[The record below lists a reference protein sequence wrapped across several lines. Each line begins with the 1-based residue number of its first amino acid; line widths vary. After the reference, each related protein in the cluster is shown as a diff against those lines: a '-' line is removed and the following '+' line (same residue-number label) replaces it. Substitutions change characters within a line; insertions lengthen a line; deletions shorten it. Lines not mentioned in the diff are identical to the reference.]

1 MATYGR
7 STFYTHFYYLPKFA
21 KALIPVKLPGPGSNW
36 DWGTITGL
44 AWGGKY
50 WVIDDGDLYRYSI
63 NVDAKF
69 KDTIS
74 ISGAPSGVAVSLIT
88 AESPAIFKNAGDVAD
103 SLREVII

>member
-1 MATYGR
+1 LYKGACNDHFVGCAFDDRGDLLAVATYGR

-50 WVIDDGDLYRYSI
+50 TSDS
-63 NVDAKF
+63 
-69 KDTIS
+69 
-74 ISGAPSGVAVSLIT
+74 
-88 AESPAIFKNAGDVAD
+88 KNAGDVAD
-103 SLREVII
+103 SLGEVII